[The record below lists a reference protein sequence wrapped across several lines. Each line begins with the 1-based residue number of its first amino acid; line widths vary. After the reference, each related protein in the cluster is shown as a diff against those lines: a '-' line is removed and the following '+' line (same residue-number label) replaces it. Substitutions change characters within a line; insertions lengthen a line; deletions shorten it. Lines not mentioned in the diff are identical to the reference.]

1 MNKAMLSLL
10 SEPEVLLVR
19 ATEPAALAT
28 LDEDEVGDLLVR
40 VRRARN
46 KYSTN
51 YRRQS
56 SKRVVTKGSRGA
68 ARGSSNKT
76 AMKAEIFEDALARVS
91 RRLAALAKQSASDLR
106 AERLA
111 AARGDAR
118 TAPAKA
124 PTTVAAKKSAADG
137 QGTGAEDEGLAH
149 PRGEEEGGLDPCDG
163 RPPAGQARHPL
174 RPLTSARQRESV
186 PSRRSVVSGVAW
198 LRGSVDRCVC
208 MDADAYGR
216 GHEIPD
222 EVVSRRALRRL
233 LRVVVPTV
241 TLMVVALA
249 VGIWWGFVVALG
261 SVVLGSAIWDFMPSH
276 RRSRGGWIAPGM
288 GSLSGD
294 AGFVASSQ
302 GNNSIDATGRVWT
315 AKTKQPTPEQ
325 AAAGYGGA
333 APSLLAILLECVAYV
348 ACIALAV
355 LAVGRFVGL

>member
-56 SKRVVTKGSRGA
+56 SKRVVAKGSRGS

-118 TAPAKA
+118 TTPAKA
-124 PTTVAAKKSAADG
+124 PTQAAAKKSAARPKAPAPRTKALRTPVAKKKVASTRA
-137 QGTGAEDEGLAH
+137 TGA
-149 PRGEEEGGLDPCDG
+149 R
-163 RPPAGQARHPL
+163 RQAKRDT
-174 RPLTSARQRESV
+174 R
-186 PSRRSVVSGVAW
+186 
-198 LRGSVDRCVC
+198 
-208 MDADAYGR
+208 
-216 GHEIPD
+216 
-222 EVVSRRALRRL
+222 
-233 LRVVVPTV
+233 
-241 TLMVVALA
+241 
-249 VGIWWGFVVALG
+249 
-261 SVVLGSAIWDFMPSH
+261 
-276 RRSRGGWIAPGM
+276 
-288 GSLSGD
+288 
-294 AGFVASSQ
+294 
-302 GNNSIDATGRVWT
+302 
-315 AKTKQPTPEQ
+315 
-325 AAAGYGGA
+325 
-333 APSLLAILLECVAYV
+333 
-348 ACIALAV
+348 
-355 LAVGRFVGL
+355 